1 MKTPKKISLAKN
13 LLVNTMEQVQSTEEN
28 PTNINSTWANT
39 TNENNYTYAM
49 SNMAC
54 AAPSTPH
61 PATPMTPCVASVPVA
76 SSNRCAERYPTPYP
90 MATTSTQ
97 DVTAQTSPY
106 MGAQPIQ
113 SAPMVMPPPYNF
125 HQVNNTPMNMMMPPT
140 VSPFSPV
147 NYTAINGEIHKTI
160 NQEYI
165 MYLTNELIGIQKLYI
180 NRMENVTERLNM
192 LENLLRVNE
201 NNVKVG
207 GKRQRDP
214 MTLNMQQNKY
224 QRRN

>member
-1 MKTPKKISLAKN
+1 
-13 LLVNTMEQVQSTEEN
+13 
-28 PTNINSTWANT
+28 
-39 TNENNYTYAM
+39 M

-61 PATPMTPCVASVPVA
+61 PAAP
-76 SSNRCAERYPTPYP
+76 SNQCADRYPTPYP

-97 DVTAQTSPY
+97 DVTAQTPPY
-106 MGAQPIQ
+106 MGVQPIQ
-113 SAPMVMPPPYNF
+113 NAPMVMPPPYNF
-125 HQVNNTPMNMMMPPT
+125 QHVTNTPMNMMMPPT

-165 MYLTNELIGIQKLYI
+165 MYLTNELIAIQKQYI
-180 NRMENVTERLNM
+180 NRFENVTERLNM
-192 LENLLRVNE
+192 IENMLRVNE
-201 NNVKVG
+201 NNEKVG

-214 MTLNMQQNKY
+214 MTVNMQQNKY
-224 QRRN
+224 LRRN